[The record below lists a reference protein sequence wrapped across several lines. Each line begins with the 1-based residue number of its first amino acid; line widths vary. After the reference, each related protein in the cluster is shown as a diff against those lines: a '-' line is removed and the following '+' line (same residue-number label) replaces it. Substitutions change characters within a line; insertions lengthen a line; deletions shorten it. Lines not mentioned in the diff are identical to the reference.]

1 MNGARVKDVDR
12 VVDGIKDIAMGTSAA
27 WDQARQAGQANWAA
41 WVDWGA
47 RRRTGIPREEMVGDR

>member
-1 MNGARVKDVDR
+1 MNGTGVKDVDG
-12 VVDGIKDIAMGTSAA
+12 VVDGIKDIAMGMSAA
-27 WDQARQAGQANWAA
+27 WDQAGRANWAD